1 MVRQCVNILYN
12 LYGYILQVDTEYPDE
27 LHNLHNNYSVA
38 PEKTKKKKDIQSDY
52 CKIITEKYNIKV
64 EGVRKLV
71 PNLGKKH

>member
-1 MVRQCVNILYN
+1 MILEAD
-12 LYGYILQVDTEYPDE
+12 LEYPDE
-27 LHNLHNNYSVA
+27 LHNLHNNYPVA
-38 PEKTKKKKDIQSDY
+38 PEKLKKKKDIQSDY